1 MVTGTVTVQPGRIL
15 GDRTLVMQ
23 DESGGIAVRLPG
35 GEPVASLP
43 RGTIVQVGGSLADPY
58 GNLEL
63 RPERESDISV
73 IGNGGLPEPLVLD
86 SARVVESAEGL
97 LATLS
102 ATLVDIDRYSSGA
115 VSLTVRDDRGDVR
128 VYAFGPVGLDPSSLT
143 RGQRLKVTG
152 VVGQRASRA
161 GAPDGYRIWLRGP
174 ADLVVLNT
182 GPTATP
188 PPAGGGADP
197 REGKPPRVPIE
208 DATPGRWVTIVGV
221 VTSKAG
227 VIDSEGR
234 RVTVQD
240 RSGAILVRYPVGV
253 RPAGVGQVIRASGEV
268 GTWYDAVQLEA
279 ESAPRT
285 RGRGRVV
292 PSLLRR
298 LPAAADE
305 WRLVTVA
312 VRITDVERDGDTWRA
327 EAELT
332 AGGSLPVVGLAGS
345 RIDSEPLEPGRTVRV
360 TGLVRRAHPAASDQ
374 RFAIAPR
381 SRKDLEFG
389 PPVTDGASAADADQ
403 LDAAS
408 IDGRRLPSVADDGGV
423 VTTATLGALEDFADQ
438 LVRVGGRVKALDG
451 RRLTLDDGTASGTVR
466 LGGAIEPRELA
477 LHVGEVVNAIGRV
490 QARRTGP
497 EVVVASAADVRRAAR
512 PVAASLEAPLVDARW
527 LVGAG
532 GPTDPIRDAR
542 VADAPAAPAPRAL
555 DVRPLLVI
563 GGLATAAL
571 LLLSAAAVVA
581 WRSRGA
587 VSPAPVGSR
596 LSRGR

>member
-1 MVTGTVTVQPGRIL
+1 
-15 GDRTLVMQ
+15 MQ

-35 GEPVASLP
+35 GYPLASLP
-43 RGTIVQVGGSLADPY
+43 RGTIVQVGGVLAAPY

-63 RPERESDISV
+63 RPDRASDIWV

-86 SARVVESAEGL
+86 SAGVAESAEGS

-102 ATLVDIDRYSSGA
+102 AILVDIDRYSSGA
-115 VSLTVRDDRGDVR
+115 VSLTVRDDRGDAR

-161 GAPDGYRIWLRGP
+161 GAPDGHRIWLRGP

-197 REGKPPRVPIE
+197 GEGKPPRVPIV
-208 DATPGRWVTIVGV
+208 DATPGRRVTIVGV

-292 PSLLRR
+292 PWLLRR

-305 WRLVTVA
+305 WRLVTVV
-312 VRITDVERDGDTWRA
+312 VRIIDVERDGDTWRA
-327 EAELT
+327 EVELI

-345 RIDSEPLEPGRTVRV
+345 RIDSGPLEPGRTMRV

-381 SRKDLEFG
+381 SRKDLKLG
-389 PPVTDGASAADADQ
+389 PRVTDGATDADANL

-408 IDGRRLPSVADDGGV
+408 VDGSGLPTRAGDGGV
-423 VTTATLGALEDFADQ
+423 VTAATLGALEELADR

-451 RRLTLDDGTASGTVR
+451 RRLTLDDGTASATVR
-466 LGGAIEPRELA
+466 LGEAIEPRELA
-477 LHVGEVVNAIGRV
+477 LDVGEVVNATGRV
-490 QARRTGP
+490 QTRRTGP

-512 PVAASLEAPLVDARW
+512 PVAASLESPLVDARW
-527 LVGAG
+527 LDGAVGSPG
-532 GPTDPIRDAR
+532 RIPDAR
-542 VADAPAAPAPRAL
+542 IAGAPDVPSANGL
-555 DVRPLLVI
+555 DPRPLIAV
-563 GGLATAAL
+563 GGLAAAAL
-571 LLLSAAAVVA
+571 LLLSAAAAVA

-587 VSPAPVGSR
+587 VSPTPVGTR
-596 LSRGR
+596 PSRGR

>member
-1 MVTGTVTVQPGRIL
+1 MTGTVTVQPGRIL
-15 GDRTLVMQ
+15 SERTFVMQ
-23 DESGGIAVRLPG
+23 DESGGIAVRLPSG
-35 GEPVASLP
+35 YPVASLP

-63 RPERESDISV
+63 RPDSDSDISV
-73 IGNGGLPEPLVLD
+73 IGSGGLPEPLVLD
-86 SARVVESAEGL
+86 SARVAESAEGL

-102 ATLVDIDRYSSGA
+102 ATLVDIDRYGSGA

-128 VYAFGPVGLDPSSLT
+128 VYAFGPIGLDPSALT

-152 VVGQRASRA
+152 VVGQRASRT
-161 GAPDGYRIWLRGP
+161 GEPDGHRIWLRSQ
-174 ADLVVLNT
+174 ADLVVLDT
-182 GPTATP
+182 GPKATP
-188 PPAGGGADP
+188 PPTGGGADP
-197 REGKPPRVPIE
+197 GDGKPPRVPIK
-208 DATPGRWVTIVGV
+208 DATPGRRVTIVGV

-234 RVTVQD
+234 RVTVED

-292 PSLLRR
+292 PWLLRR

-305 WRLVTVA
+305 WCLVTVA

-332 AGGSLPVVGLAGS
+332 AGGSLPIVGLAGS
-345 RIDSEPLEPGRTVRV
+345 RIDSGPLEPGRMARI
-360 TGLVRRAHPAASDQ
+360 TGLVRRAHPAATDQ

-381 SRKDLEFG
+381 SRKDLKFG
-389 PPVTDGASAADADQ
+389 PRVTDAASDADADWF
-403 LDAAS
+403 DAAPT
-408 IDGRRLPSVADDGGV
+408 DGSAPATVAEDGGV
-423 VTTATLGALEDFADQ
+423 VTTATLVALDELADH

-466 LGGAIEPRELA
+466 LGAAIEPRELA
-477 LHVGEVVNAIGRV
+477 LHVGEVVNATGRV

-497 EVVVASAADVRRAAR
+497 EVVVASAADVRRAAG
-512 PVAASLEAPLVDARW
+512 PVAASLDAPLVDVRW
-527 LVGAG
+527 LDSEG
-532 GPTDPIRDAR
+532 GSIGRIPDAR
-542 VADAPAAPAPRAL
+542 VADAPAAPSPRGL
-555 DVRPLLVI
+555 DVRSLFAI
-563 GGLATAAL
+563 GGLTTAAL

-587 VSPAPVGSR
+587 VSPTSVGSR
-596 LSRGR
+596 PSRGR